1 MRIYLKKFKNYWES
15 DVSFISLLVML
26 LFVVFVLP
34 IMIDTEMENAPF
46 LNFMFIALFFI
57 GIFSSKNSTITNA
70 SITMLV
76 IHLLLRVIRFSENPY
91 EFYLLERM
99 VIVIN
104 LLLFIF
110 INIQLLFRDDRV
122 NTHRII
128 GAINVYLSLSLA
140 GAFGFEIIHLI
151 LGSSIEGNLELV
163 GGDQDYGNY
172 VYYSLTNISTV
183 GYGDMF
189 AVNIQAKMLS
199 VFLSVVGILYP
210 AVIIAKL
217 ISVKN
222 A

>member
-1 MRIYLKKFKNYWES
+1 MKRVIKQFKNYWES

-26 LFVVFVLP
+26 LVAVFILP
-34 IMIDTEMENAPF
+34 IMIDTERENTLF
-46 LNFMFIALFFI
+46 LNFMFIGLFFI
-57 GIFSSKNSTITNA
+57 GIFSSRDRTVTVA

-76 IHLLLRVIRFSENPY
+76 IHLGLRLIRFSDNPY
-91 EFYLLERM
+91 EFYLMERM

-110 INIQLLFRDDRV
+110 INIRLLFRDYQV
-122 NTHRII
+122 NAHRII
-128 GAINVYLSLSLA
+128 GAINVYLSVAMA

-151 LGSSIEGNLELV
+151 LGSSIEGNIELV

-172 VYYSLTNISTV
+172 IYYSLTNLSTV
-183 GYGDMF
+183 GYGDLY

-199 VFLSVVGILYP
+199 VFLSMVGILYP

-217 ISVKN
+217 ISFK
-222 A
+222 AT